1 MVHIPPAIVIL
12 SVVAFGLVFGVAGI
26 ILATPLAVIAMVL
39 VGMFYVQDVLG
50 KEVKIPGQD
59 EA

>member
-12 SVVAFGLVFGVAGI
+12 SVVAFGLIFGVAGI
-26 ILATPLAVIAMVL
+26 ILATPLAVIMMVL

-50 KEVKIPGQD
+50 KEVKIPGQK
-59 EA
+59 EG